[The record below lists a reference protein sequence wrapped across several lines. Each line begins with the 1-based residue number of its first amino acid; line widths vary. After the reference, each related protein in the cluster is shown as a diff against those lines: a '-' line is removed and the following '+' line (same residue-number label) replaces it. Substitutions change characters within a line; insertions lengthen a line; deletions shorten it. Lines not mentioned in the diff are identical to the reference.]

1 MMKLFCQ
8 CHTSGDTKIM
18 IESSIHTLP
27 LILYLLLAQ
36 TVCEIFVL
44 IGLSVH

>member
-1 MMKLFCQ
+1 
-8 CHTSGDTKIM
+8 M

-36 TVCEIFVL
+36 TVCMRDIRFDRVKCSL
-44 IGLSVH
+44 I